1 MTERCLIVDDSLR
14 FIDAARGLLERQGLL
29 VVGVAVNGSDAVR
42 LAHQL
47 HPDVTLLDINL
58 GNESGFKVA
67 EQLHRHAAPS
77 SVILISTH
85 AEEDYRDLIAASPV
99 LGFLSKASLS
109 ATAIRALMQRVSGH
123 RET

>member
-1 MTERCLIVDDSLR
+1 MTESCLIVDDSLG
-14 FIDAARGLLERQGLL
+14 FMDAARGLLERQGLR

-58 GNESGFKVA
+58 GDESGFEVA
-67 EQLHRHAAPS
+67 ERLQRHANPS
-77 SVILISTH
+77 PVILISTY
-85 AEEDYRDLIAASPV
+85 AEEDYSDLIAASPA
-99 LGFLSKASLS
+99 LGFLSKANLS
-109 ATAIRALMQRVSGH
+109 VAAIRALMQRASGY